1 MYELFIQGGVQFMS
15 LLTLE
20 LLALTAIAI
29 VTAMRVLSFD
39 SSKTET
45 IESNLNYIKSVAILA
60 LVTGILGQLIGLYSA
75 FDFISQQGSVSQDIL
90 ARGIKVS
97 SITTLYGL
105 TIFIIGQLVW
115 LGLDMTFRKKK
126 VA

>member
-29 VTAMRVLSFD
+29 VTAIRVLSFD
-39 SSKTET
+39 PSKTET

>member
-29 VTAMRVLSFD
+29 VTTMRVLSFD